1 LLKETLPLERAQMRI
16 KLHLPKKE
24 AKKLKEKIVAQFEL
38 KFENEDWTDDALLL
52 VSASLSQLFFSY
64 EKCFFRYSLLTLDS
78 TGPLMSWSKQ
88 KHMVKLL

>member
-24 AKKLKEKIVAQFEL
+24 AKKLKEKIVTQFSC

-52 VSASLSQLFFSY
+52 VHAIRSQFVGL
-64 EKCFFRYSLLTLDS
+64 C
-78 TGPLMSWSKQ
+78 
-88 KHMVKLL
+88 